1 MYSQNE
7 DKNLKNIDIDFRKDG
22 YTTIGQVDD
31 TKDIIRNGGE
41 DNVFDFLKRISD
53 NIKEKYEEK
62 IKKINTQL
70 NNTKKEEISE
80 ERLKEEEAIQKLQ
93 LEYENQPFPTPD
105 SLRDSE
111 PEKFNDL
118 IDSGYFQDVYDR
130 KFYDDGRMKQSF
142 IDFIST
148 SVSITPDKKSA
159 ETAKPLLIPVDMEL
173 ELDGIG
179 GIVPGNSYHSTYL
192 PSRYQEGEMFQIF
205 DVGHKVDSS
214 GWSVS
219 ISCNEKFI

>member
-1 MYSQNE
+1 MLYP
-7 DKNLKNIDIDFRKDG
+7 
-22 YTTIGQVDD
+22 
-31 TKDIIRNGGE
+31 
-41 DNVFDFLKRISD
+41 
-53 NIKEKYEEK
+53 
-62 IKKINTQL
+62 
-70 NNTKKEEISE
+70 
-80 ERLKEEEAIQKLQ
+80 QKLQ

-192 PSRYQEGEMFQIF
+192 PSRYQEEAMFQIF

-219 ISCNEKFI
+219 ISGVMRSSFSKLTQSNKTIDLKEITDDLFRLKENAAKVEAANKEKFRREASEAADKINKQVRVGTSGGFLG